1 MSKILMTIS
10 LLMVLSV
17 AYPQYAG
24 YTVVNDITGFKDQF
38 SAASQKTQT
47 IQSDFMQ
54 EKTLSL
60 LSEKITSSGKFLFK
74 KENKV
79 RMEYLQPYQ
88 YLMVINKN
96 EVMIKDGQKTSRVST
111 ASGKMLQQI
120 NRITID
126 CVQGTVFTNPDF
138 KTIVFS
144 NKTTWLMELTPQV
157 KSMKDLFKTIVVII
171 DKNDYSVQS
180 IEMNENSGDQ
190 TKIRFKNK
198 QLNANIADDLFTVR

>member
-1 MSKILMTIS
+1 MYKILITIS
-10 LLMVLSV
+10 FLMVLSV

-47 IQSDFMQ
+47 IQSDFVQ

-60 LSEKITSSGKFLFK
+60 LSEKITSNGKFLFK

-96 EVMIKDGQKTSRVST
+96 EVMIKDGQ
-111 ASGKMLQQI
+111 
-120 NRITID
+120 
-126 CVQGTVFTNPDF
+126 
-138 KTIVFS
+138 
-144 NKTTWLMELTPQV
+144 
-157 KSMKDLFKTIVVII
+157 
-171 DKNDYSVQS
+171 
-180 IEMNENSGDQ
+180 
-190 TKIRFKNK
+190 
-198 QLNANIADDLFTVR
+198 